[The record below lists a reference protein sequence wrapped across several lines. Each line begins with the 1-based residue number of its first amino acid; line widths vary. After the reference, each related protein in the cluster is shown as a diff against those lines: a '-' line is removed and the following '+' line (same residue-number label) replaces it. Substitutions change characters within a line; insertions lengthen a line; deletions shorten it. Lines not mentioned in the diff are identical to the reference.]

1 MEDERRCSRCDGGL
15 RLGFLEDKGE
25 RGSIGASRVLSW
37 IDGAAQKGAFG
48 GARVLGKERYDVK
61 AYRCGQ
67 CGHLDLFV
75 D

>member
-1 MEDERRCSRCDGGL
+1 MHDERRCSRCDGEL

-25 RGSIGASRVLSW
+25 RGAIGASRVLSW
-37 IDGAAQKGAFG
+37 IDGQAEKGAFG
-48 GARVLGKERYDVK
+48 GAKVLGKARYDVK